1 MRSLKVLRVERGLT
15 QEQVYNR
22 SGISMSRISLIE
34 TNKYIP
40 SETEQH
46 RLAKVLGVKKEDVAW
61 PELKAQ

>member
-1 MRSLKVLRVERGLT
+1 MKSLKLARVERGLT

-40 SETEQH
+40 SDDERE
-46 RLAKVLGVKKEDVAW
+46 LISAALGLSRELIAW
-61 PELKAQ
+61 PELKTE